1 MNIHH
6 LLPIRKAACLL
17 AAASL
22 ALASPACIGSVAAVP
37 AAVASQ
43 WRLDVRQGSDG
54 SQNFRIDPELRCSG
68 SGQASARGIAALSN
82 QLQAVRKAD
91 EPLWIID
98 LRQES
103 HGFWNGEA
111 VSWHGPNNAAN
122 AGKDAPAV
130 EADETARLQAVLGH
144 ESHSIP
150 MGTSDTASGMQP
162 FTALV
167 RTATTERQEACRNG
181 YGYVRIAATDMQ
193 WPEPQ
198 AIDAFLTFYRSLPQ
212 NPGWLHFH
220 CQAGHGRTT
229 TFMVLYDILQNPELA
244 PDNLLPQT
252 GVSFEWEKK
261 LSAMFITS
269 PDYGTRLTTFVR
281 IDNDGNVT
289 YREKGY
295 VPEHDITINFT
306 LQPNS

>member
-6 LLPIRKAACLL
+6 LLPLHRAVCLL

-68 SGQASARGIAALSN
+68 SGQASARGIADLSN

-144 ESHSIP
+144 ESRSIP

-167 RTATTERQEACRNG
+167 RTATTERQEACRSG

-198 AIDAFLTFYRSLPQ
+198 AIDAFLTFYRSLTPDS
-212 NPGWLHFH
+212 GWLHFH
-220 CQAGHGRTT
+220 CHAGQGRTT
-229 TFMVLYDILQNPELA
+229 TFMALYEMLRFPGRSLDNVLAHQRTIGGADLAIPGSRYDSLKLFHQYVQENYAAGFTDLWSSWLA
-244 PDNLLPQT
+244 
-252 GVSFEWEKK
+252 
-261 LSAMFITS
+261 
-269 PDYGTRLTTFVR
+269 R
-281 IDNDGNVT
+281 
-289 YREKGY
+289 
-295 VPEHDITINFT
+295 H
-306 LQPNS
+306 